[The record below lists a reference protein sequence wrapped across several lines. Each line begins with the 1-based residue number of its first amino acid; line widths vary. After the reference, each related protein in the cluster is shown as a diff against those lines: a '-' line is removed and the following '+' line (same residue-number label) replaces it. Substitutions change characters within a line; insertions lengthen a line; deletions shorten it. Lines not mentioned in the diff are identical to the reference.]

1 MDFLKV
7 FQMVVLMADWMVLY
21 LVDAKDGNLV
31 DLMDDRMVVVRAD
44 WLVLRWEHL

>member
-21 LVDAKDGNLV
+21 LVDAKDGYLV
-31 DLMDDRMVVVRAD
+31 DLMDDRMVAVRAEL
-44 WLVLRWEHL
+44 LVLRSEYL